1 MRSGATLTNAAP
13 LPLRPTVRSP
23 HRQPDAPTTAAL
35 CSSPSRA
42 GVTSGPRLPPRGCG
56 RSSRPI
62 LASCITALVRL
73 LKKCNMGGMPDTHV
87 VTNQVPPLD
96 NYNPAT
102 SAVLVEA
109 LIREGGQW
117 GLEEVNEVG
126 ALSASREA
134 QRWGE
139 LADRNR
145 PILHTHD
152 RYGHRVDEVEYDP
165 AYHELMRAAIAHGM
179 HAAPWADERPGSHVV
194 RAAKTAV
201 WTVEPGHVCPISMTY
216 AVVPALRCNPKLAP
230 TYEPLLTSRH
240 YDPELKV
247 ATTKAGITAG
257 MSMTEKQ
264 GGSDVRAGTT
274 QAIRNTDGSYRLTGH
289 KWFTSAPMCDIFLV
303 LAQAPSGLSCF
314 LLSRVLPDGSRNR
327 MFLQRLKDKL
337 GNHANASSEVEYDGA
352 VAWLVGEEGRGVPTI
367 IEMVNLTRL
376 DCTLGSATSMRT
388 GLTRAI
394 HHAQHRK
401 AFGAYLIDQPLMRNV
416 LADLAVEAEAATMVA
431 MRMAGATDKAVRG
444 DATEAL
450 LRRIGL
456 AASKYWVCKRS
467 TPHAAEALECLGGN
481 GYVEESGMPRLY
493 REAPLMGIWEGSGN
507 VSALDTLR
515 AMATRPECI
524 EVLFA
529 ELAESAGS
537 DPRLGSQVERLR
549 DGLTDLDTVQYRAR
563 KVAEDICLALQGSL
577 LVRHGHPAVA
587 EAFLTTRLD
596 RQWGGAFG
604 TMPAGLDLA
613 PILERALVKG

>member
-1 MRSGATLTNAAP
+1 MA
-13 LPLRPTVRSP
+13 
-23 HRQPDAPTTAAL
+23 
-35 CSSPSRA
+35 
-42 GVTSGPRLPPRGCG
+42 
-56 RSSRPI
+56 
-62 LASCITALVRL
+62 
-73 LKKCNMGGMPDTHV
+73 DTHV
-87 VTNQVPPLD
+87 VTNQVPPLE
-96 NYNPAT
+96 NYNPAS
-102 SAVLVEA
+102 SAVLVDA
-109 LIREGGQW
+109 LIREGGDW
-117 GLEEVNEVG
+117 GLDEVNEVG

-145 PILHTHD
+145 PVLHTHD
-152 RYGHRVDEVEYDP
+152 VVGHRVDEVEYDP

-179 HAAPWADERPGSHVV
+179 HAAPWADERPGAHVV
-194 RAAKTAV
+194 RAAKTSA

-216 AVVPALRCNPKLAP
+216 AIVPALRYNSELSKV
-230 TYEPLLTSRH
+230 YEPLLTSRE
-240 YDPELKV
+240 YDPELRL
-247 ATTKAGITAG
+247 ATTKPGITAG

-274 QAIRNTDGSYRLTGH
+274 QATPNADGTYSLTGH

-303 LAQAPSGLSCF
+303 LAQAPGGLSCF
-314 LLSRVLPDGSRNR
+314 MLPRILPDGTRNR

-352 VAWLVGEEGRGVPTI
+352 IAWLVGEEGRGVPTI

-394 HHAQHRK
+394 YHAQHRK

-431 MRMAGATDKAVRG
+431 MRMAGATDAAVRG
-444 DATEAL
+444 DQKESL

-456 AASKYWVCKRS
+456 AASKYWVCKRA

-481 GYVEESGMPRLY
+481 GYVEDSGMPRLY

-515 AMATRPECI
+515 AMATRPECV

-529 ELAESAGS
+529 EIDETASQ
-537 DPRLGSQVERLR
+537 DPRLGNHVEALKKQLA
-549 DGLTDLDTVQYRAR
+549 DFDTIQYRAR

-587 EAFLTTRLD
+587 EAFLVTRLD

-604 TMPAGLDLA
+604 TMPDGLDLA
-613 PILERALVKG
+613 PILERSLVKG

>member
-1 MRSGATLTNAAP
+1 
-13 LPLRPTVRSP
+13 
-23 HRQPDAPTTAAL
+23 
-35 CSSPSRA
+35 
-42 GVTSGPRLPPRGCG
+42 
-56 RSSRPI
+56 
-62 LASCITALVRL
+62 
-73 LKKCNMGGMPDTHV
+73 MPDTHV
-87 VTNQVPPLD
+87 VTNQVPPLE
-96 NYNPAT
+96 NHNPAT

-139 LADRNR
+139 LADRHR
-145 PILHTHD
+145 PVLHTHD

-179 HAAPWADERPGSHVV
+179 HAAPWADERPGAHVV
-194 RAAKTAV
+194 RAAKTSV
-201 WTVEPGHVCPISMTY
+201 WTVEPGHICPISMTY
-216 AVVPALRCNPKLAP
+216 AVVPALRYNPELAAV
-230 TYEPLLTSRH
+230 YEPLLTSRE
-240 YDPELKV
+240 YDPELRP
-247 ATTKAGITAG
+247 AATKAGITAG

-264 GGSDVRAGTT
+264 GGSDVRAATT
-274 QAIRNTDGSYRLTGH
+274 QATPNADGTYSLTGH

-314 LLSRVLPDGSRNR
+314 LLPRVLPDGTRNR

-352 VAWLVGEEGRGVPTI
+352 IAWLVGEEGRGVPTI

-431 MRMAGATDKAVRG
+431 MRMAGATDSAVRG
-444 DATEAL
+444 DETEAL

-456 AASKYWVCKRS
+456 AASKYWVCKRA

-481 GYVEESGMPRLY
+481 GYVEDSGMPRLY

-507 VSALDTLR
+507 VSALDALR
-515 AMATRPECI
+515 AMATRPECV

-529 ELAESAGS
+529 ELAESAS
-537 DPRLGSQVERLR
+537 QDPRLGSHVERLR
-549 DGLTDLDTVQYRAR
+549 NDLTDLDTIQHRAR
-563 KVAEDICLALQGSL
+563 RVAEDICLALQGSL

-596 RQWGGAFG
+596 GQWGGAFG
-604 TMPAGLDLA
+604 TMPSGLDLA
-613 PILERALVKG
+613 PALERALVKG

>member
-1 MRSGATLTNAAP
+1 MS
-13 LPLRPTVRSP
+13 
-23 HRQPDAPTTAAL
+23 
-35 CSSPSRA
+35 
-42 GVTSGPRLPPRGCG
+42 
-56 RSSRPI
+56 
-62 LASCITALVRL
+62 
-73 LKKCNMGGMPDTHV
+73 DTHV
-87 VTNQVPPLD
+87 VTNQVPPME

-102 SAVLVEA
+102 SPVLVEA

-117 GLEEVNEVG
+117 GLDEVNELG
-126 ALSASREA
+126 AISASDEA
-134 QRWGE
+134 NRWGE

-152 RYGHRVDEVEYDP
+152 RNGYRVDEVEYDP
-165 AYHELMRAAIAHGM
+165 AYHELMRVAVGHGL
-179 HAAPWADERPGSHVV
+179 HAAPWADERPGAHVV
-194 RAAKTAV
+194 RAAKTSV
-201 WTVEPGHVCPISMTY
+201 WTVEPGHICPISMTY
-216 AVVPALRCNPKLAP
+216 AVVPALRSNPELAAV
-230 TYEPLLTSRH
+230 YEPLLTSRE
-240 YDPELKV
+240 YDPDLKL
-247 ATTKAGITAG
+247 ATTKSGITAG

-274 QAIRNTDGSYRLTGH
+274 QATANGDGTYSLTGH
-289 KWFTSAPMCDIFLV
+289 KWFTSAPMGDIFLV

-314 LLSRVLPDGSRNR
+314 MLPRVLPDGTRNR

-337 GNHANASSEVEYDGA
+337 GNHANASGEVEYDHA
-352 VAWLVGEEGRGVPTI
+352 TAWLVGEEGRGVPTI

-394 HHAQHRK
+394 YHTQHRK

-431 MRMAGATDKAVRG
+431 MRMAGATDSVVRG
-444 DATEAL
+444 DQKEAL

-456 AASKYWVCKRS
+456 AASKYWVCKRAA
-467 TPHAAEALECLGGN
+467 PHAAEALECLGGN

-515 AMATRPECI
+515 AMATRPECVD
-524 EVLFA
+524 VLFD

-537 DPRLGSQVERLR
+537 DARLDSHVDNLR
-549 DGLTDLDTVQYRAR
+549 PQLADLDTIQYRAR
-563 KVAEDICLALQGSL
+563 KIAEDICLALQGSL

-587 EAFLTTRLD
+587 EAFLATRLD
-596 RQWGGAFG
+596 RRWGGAFG